1 MLMIKLH
8 GFNSLHSSF
17 SEKFKNIFI
26 NINHNFNWDK
36 VEILDKREI
45 IAS

>member
-17 SEKFKNIFI
+17 SEKFKNII